1 MAIIDSTDAQDIRY
15 EIFPTLTAEEIPDAV
30 ITRRT
35 ILRNAN
41 RVILNKVGL
50 TETQFN
56 ALASNAAERE
66 ACEEAAIKM
75 CAHDLLPTIAQIV
88 RDNENGILSQ
98 YQEISWEER
107 RAILEKEIAALLK
120 PYITED
126 VIDAGDYPYAV
137 SRTKEE

>member
-15 EIFPTLTAEEIPDAV
+15 EIFPTLTAEEMPDAV

-41 RVILNKVGL
+41 RVILRRVGL

-56 ALASNAAERE
+56 ALASDAPERE

-107 RAILEKEIAALLK
+107 RAILEKEIDALLK

-126 VIDAGDYPYAV
+126 VVDTGDYPYAV